1 MEAALIHGSDAKR
14 RTHSTDPLAALVIE
28 IADGDERALRTLYD
42 ATSAQVFGW
51 CLAVLRERDAAE
63 EAVVEVYAQVWRQAE
78 RYDPSRGCVASWIA
92 TLART
97 RSIDLSRTR
106 ERQQDGRTPL
116 DPALADLLPDPG
128 PAPDEASFQEERA
141 ARVRRALDSLPAD
154 QKRAVEA
161 AFFLGLSHTEVADA
175 LRLPLGTVKTRIRS
189 GLSALRRALAS
200 TEGEIA

>member
-1 MEAALIHGSDAKR
+1 MEAALIHGSGARR
-14 RTHSTDPLAALVIE
+14 RTHGTDALAALVNR
-28 IADGDERALRTLYD
+28 IADGDEDALRSLYD

-51 CLAVLRERDAAE
+51 CLSVLHERDAAE
-63 EAVVEVYAQVWRQAE
+63 EALVEVYAQVWRQAE

-97 RSIDLSRTR
+97 RAIDLSRIR
-106 ERQQDGRTPL
+106 ERQHAGRTPL
-116 DPALADLLPDPG
+116 DPALADLLPDPK
-128 PAPDEASFQEERA
+128 PAPDEASYQEERA
-141 ARVRRALDSLPAD
+141 ARVRLALASLPDD
-154 QKRAVEA
+154 QRRAVEA
-161 AFFLGLSHTEVADA
+161 AFFLGLSHTEVAEA